1 MNHKSIINLCLVSSR
16 GPSKALL
23 QEENINLIPVIVFS
37 ILKTNTILISVI
49 INYYLEEARC
59 VASLIAQ
66 DFAIV
71 SLMTPN
77 TKSRA
82 RASILL
88 HTSLTQNGMSFQ

>member
-66 DFAIV
+66 DFAVV
-71 SLMTPN
+71 SHPIRNRGQEPVFCYTP
-77 TKSRA
+77 
-82 RASILL
+82 AS
-88 HTSLTQNGMSFQ
+88 HKMA